1 MTQEKVQ
8 QIIVL
13 HQTIERL
20 EEVRQFLNSRS
31 NHRLSYLKHYPST
44 SLGRESWEI
53 VDMNKMKF
61 IGDILDRHDGM
72 IREELDKRIAEY
84 KQELENL

>member
-1 MTQEKVQ
+1 MTQEKVN

-20 EEVRQFLNSRS
+20 EEVKQILNLRCI
-31 NHRLSYLKHYPST
+31 HRLSYLEHHPST
-44 SLGRESWEI
+44 SLDRERWEI
-53 VDMNKMKF
+53 VNMDKMKY

-72 IREELDKRIAEY
+72 IREEIDKRITQY

>member
-1 MTQEKVQ
+1 MTQEKVN

-13 HQTIERL
+13 HQAIECL
-20 EEVRQFLNSRS
+20 EEVKQFLNSRS
-31 NHRLSYLKHYPST
+31 NHRLSYLEHYPSM
-44 SLGRESWEI
+44 EWEI
-53 VDMNKMKF
+53 VNMDKMKY

-72 IREELDKRIAEY
+72 IREEIDQRIAQY

>member
-1 MTQEKVQ
+1 MTPEKVNK
-8 QIIVL
+8 IIVL

-31 NHRLSYLKHYPST
+31 NHRLSYLEHYPST
-44 SLGRESWEI
+44 SLDRESWEI

-72 IREELDKRIAEY
+72 IREEIDKRIAQY